1 MSAFLPLTGE
11 PLAIDLVNTRVR
23 LPDIGWVDT
32 VESLSGL
39 QHWVARQDGRLTVTG
54 RLTKADLA
62 GVLTLRDHVATAL
75 QYARRRERPPATP
88 MAGINH
94 ELAAAAPTWRLT
106 WSRDGRLVQEKKYTP
121 GGGPALLHQLAQAS
135 ADLLSDP
142 MVTSV
147 QDCAMPDCVVQFYP
161 TNSRRKWCV
170 DAICGNRARV
180 ARHYRKKRSALH
192 HQA

>member
-1 MSAFLPLTGE
+1 MSAFVPLTGE
-11 PLAIDLVNTRVR
+11 PLAIDLINTRVR

-39 QHWVARQDGRLTVTG
+39 QNWIARQDGRLTVAG

-62 GVLTLRDHVATAL
+62 EVLTLREHVTTAL
-75 QYARRRERPPATP
+75 QHARRRERPPVTH
-88 MAGINH
+88 MRGINRA
-94 ELAAAAPTWRLT
+94 LQAVAPTTRLT
-106 WSRDGRLVQEKKYTP
+106 WSRDGRLVQETTYRP
-121 GGGPALLHQLAQAS
+121 AGGLALLHQLAHAS

-180 ARHYRKKRSALH
+180 ARHYRKKRAALH
-192 HQA
+192 HEA